1 MTPRPRQTI
10 TCYFDTRSNPVSFD
24 FVNFLA
30 VCAFIKRKNDCEVNL
45 CIVAPAFR
53 RTNSI
58 EVNYEESYLWRRVTN
73 IFSPIAD
80 MSALFGCVSIQKSI
94 DFEVAPRCFPPD
106 YHPARAPH
114 GTVSPVALLPL
125 SYRAL
130 EALWREEQFNPAIFR
145 SPSFEAG
152 VVARRYQR
160 ENLVTITLRNTPHNS
175 ARNGPLDVLYALY
188 VKLRADGYSVIVI
201 PDQDDVLGSGEFRA
215 FDWSVDLLASVDHRY
230 RLAMYY
236 SARQNFGWTSGVLA
250 TLLLSDAP
258 YVTFGVFNS
267 RSGVSARQF
276 FDRKGPTF
284 GLQLPWAN
292 SRQYIDWTEASQVT
306 KEYVFAVAEKLL
318 P

>member
-1 MTPRPRQTI
+1 MTQCSRQSI

-30 VCAFIKRKNDCEVNL
+30 VCAFIKRKNDCELNL
-45 CIVAPAFR
+45 SIVAPAFR

-58 EVNYEESYLWRRVTN
+58 ELNYEESYLWRRVAN

-80 MSALFGCVSIQKSI
+80 MSAVFGSVSIQKSI

-125 SYRAL
+125 TYGAL
-130 EALWREEQFNPAIFR
+130 EALWHQEQFNPVIFR

-152 VVARRYQR
+152 VVQRRYQR
-160 ENLVTITLRNTPHNS
+160 EKLVTITLRNTPHNP
-175 ARNGPLDVLYALY
+175 ARNCPLNVLYALY
-188 VKLRADGYSVIVI
+188 VRLRANGYSVIVI
-201 PDQDDVLGSGEFRA
+201 PDQDDVLGSGEFRS

-230 RLAMYY
+230 RLALYY
-236 SARQNFGWTSGVLA
+236 SALQNFGWTSGVLA
-250 TLLLSDAP
+250 PLLLSDAP
-258 YVTFGVFNS
+258 YVTFGVFNT

-284 GLQLPWAN
+284 GSQLPWAN
-292 SRQYIDWTEASQVT
+292 SRQHIDWTEASQVT
-306 KEYVFAVAEKLL
+306 KEHLFTVAERMLA
-318 P
+318 